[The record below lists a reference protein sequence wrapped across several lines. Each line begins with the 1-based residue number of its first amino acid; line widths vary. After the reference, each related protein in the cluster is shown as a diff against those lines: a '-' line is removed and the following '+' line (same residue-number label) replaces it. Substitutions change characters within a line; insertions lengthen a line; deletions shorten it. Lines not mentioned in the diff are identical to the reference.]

1 MCRMNFRKLYS
12 DIKTAIKDYGLF
24 VMATPSFAY
33 SIGNS
38 YHDLPEIVVMTT
50 KYRTAHRL
58 INMAHEHWKKNGVT
72 LGRNTELIQDLQGNT
87 LPVYFQ
93 EVELTPMLENEII
106 VQALNFYRA
115 NPEYQKRKLTIVQM
129 FFPDEQGKLPFE
141 AGFNQRFEQPALT
154 SKLPTVT
161 H

>member
-1 MCRMNFRKLYS
+1 MNFRKLYS

-24 VMATPSFAY
+24 VVATPSFAY

-38 YHDLPEIVVMTT
+38 YHDLPEIVVMTN
-50 KYRTAHRL
+50 KYKTAHRL

-72 LGRNTELIQDLQGNT
+72 LGRNTEIIQDPQGNT

-115 NPEYQKRKLTIVQM
+115 HPEYKRRKLTIVQM
-129 FFPDEQGKLPFE
+129 FFPDEKGLLPFE
-141 AGFNQRFEQPALT
+141 DGFNAEFEQTSLKVQTPA
-154 SKLPTVT
+154 
-161 H
+161 